1 MELNSDE
8 LKNPTVGKLDGNP
21 KIGWLCNK
29 NGLLLKTYR
38 WLAKNA
44 TGIILLIHGFR
55 VHTRLAFMRI
65 NLKMPDNGEG
75 VIVDSDNYYIYKDS
89 WIEKFNQNGYSVY
102 ALDLQGHGESQAVN
116 NIRGDFSSFDDL
128 VDDVIQYMDQIHDEI
143 SKDNQ
148 TDNDISNDDKTNHDI
163 LSDNEM
169 NDEPYDIVT
178 TKKKKLPMYV
188 IGYSMGGNIA
198 LRMLQ
203 VLNKE
208 KGYKINTGESNEYK
222 KCKAILDNSNNINEI
237 DNDMNN
243 SKYSDPGTSSAST
256 SATTNAIVDD
266 KDHVCYNYLDKFNI
280 KGCISLS
287 GMMRVKTPLVS
298 GNKTIK
304 YFYLPVAN
312 LMSRVAPRVLVST
325 KTHYTRSEYVANICK
340 YDKFRINNGLRFKC
354 FAELIK
360 ATIALRCDI
369 NYMPKNIPLLFVHS
383 KDDTICCYKGSVS
396 FHNKV
401 DIEEKKLHI
410 VNGMN
415 HAITAEAGNEDVLN
429 EIVNWISYVR
439 SNDEDEKKLHIV
451 EDIQHAITTEPGNEE
466 F

>member
-8 LKNPTVGKLDGNP
+8 LKNPTVGKLDGDP

-55 VHTRLAFMRI
+55 VHTRLTFMRI
-65 NLKMPDNGEG
+65 NLKMPDNSEG

-128 VDDVIQYMDQIHDEI
+128 VDDVIQYVDQIHDEI

-148 TDNDISNDDKTNHDI
+148 TDNDISNDDKTDHDI

-208 KGYKINTGESNEYK
+208 KGYKINTGESDEYK

-256 SATTNAIVDD
+256 SATTDAIANSND
-266 KDHVCYNYLDKFNI
+266 KHLGYHNYLEKFNI
-280 KGCISLS
+280 KGCVSLS
-287 GMMRVKTPLVS
+287 SMIKLHETRNVGNTLVKYL
-298 GNKTIK
+298 
-304 YFYLPVAN
+304 YLPVAG
-312 LMSRVAPRVLVST
+312 LLSIVAPNATFPSDPDY
-325 KTHYTRSEYVANICK
+325 KQFEYINNTYR
-340 YDKFRINNGLRFKC
+340 YDKFRNPDDTKFKYVY
-354 FAELIK
+354 ELLK
-360 ATIALRCDI
+360 ATVTVNSNI
-369 NYMPKNIPLLFVHS
+369 NYMPKNIPVLFVHS
-383 KDDTICCYKGSVS
+383 NDDSVCYYKGTVL
-396 FHNKV
+396 FHKKAKV
-401 DIEEKKLHI
+401 EKKDIHI
-410 VNGMN
+410 VENMD
-415 HAITAEAGNEDVLN
+415 HAITSAPGNE
-429 EIVNWISYVR
+429 EILKKVIDWISDLR
-439 SNDEDEKKLHIV
+439 SNDEGEK
-451 EDIQHAITTEPGNEE
+451 ENEIKHE
-466 F
+466 IKDKK